1 MNLRFIDWI
10 WCVRGSVPL
19 ASDLSTDKAFEKL
32 NALFQVPGTT
42 YDRVQERLVFQKKNQ
57 PSQDKMSIFDSG
69 VLSVEASE
77 HGRRLR
83 YNLVSRTLL
92 LCFLAPALFFGFAK
106 VFEFTREHQ
115 KPALVTSA
123 SHSAGSSA
131 VVDDKKNPAE
141 KKDAVPPM
149 NSIDKFLGA
158 PAPDKKDD
166 AKDEEKKAKKL
177 SPTPAYVF
185 CGLFAFLY
193 VVGRILE
200 QILIKREFTRAIG
213 LAVVLGLS

>member
-1 MNLRFIDWI
+1 M
-10 WCVRGSVPL
+10 
-19 ASDLSTDKAFEKL
+19 
-32 NALFQVPGTT
+32 
-42 YDRVQERLVFQKKNQ
+42 
-57 PSQDKMSIFDSG
+57 
-69 VLSVEASE
+69 
-77 HGRRLR
+77 
-83 YNLVSRTLL
+83 
-92 LCFLAPALFFGFAK
+92 
-106 VFEFTREHQ
+106 
-115 KPALVTSA
+115 TSA